1 MTESKINLA
10 PTNDKKS
17 VESIIKLFL
26 NIKSVVLR
34 EIKRQFLLNENKL
47 KVSLWNENYCCRDL

>member
-47 KVSLWNENYCCRDL
+47 KVSL